1 MSNISQNEAVPE
13 LVTGII
19 ERRIG
24 ELEEKI
30 SSAWTHLPYATGQ
43 SVRPF
48 HCPEPQKRNYD
59 LDKIL
64 DRIEK
69 LEQHVLELRAW
80 HP

>member
-13 LVTGII
+13 PVTGII
-19 ERRIG
+19 ERRMDR
-24 ELEEKI
+24 LEEK
-30 SSAWTHLPYATGQ
+30 L
-43 SVRPF
+43 
-48 HCPEPQKRNYD
+48 
-59 LDKIL
+59 L